1 MRLDRFVVKSTE
13 LTQQQAV
20 ALIHQAKID
29 VNGVAVLDEACQVH
43 ENNDIQ
49 LNGQRLVTRPFRYI
63 LLNKPANTLCSNA
76 DGVYPSLFSLLDV
89 ERLSELH
96 IAGRLDADTTG
107 LVLITDDGR
116 WTFSITSP
124 SGKCDKVYRVTLA
137 KAIIED
143 AAERF
148 LQGITLQGEQEL
160 TLPAQLVIITP
171 QEVLLTLTEGKF
183 HQVKRM
189 FATIGNKVVS
199 LHRQSIGAVSVDV
212 DVGKWRYLTEDEV
225 QSFNRN

>member
-13 LTQQQAV
+13 LTQQQAIE
-20 ALIHQAKID
+20 LIHQAKIY
-29 VNGVAVLDEACQVH
+29 VNNVAVVDEAIQVH

-49 LNGQRLVTRPFRYI
+49 LDGQKLVTRPFRYI
-63 LLNKPANTLCSNA
+63 LINKPANTLCSNA

-89 ERLSELH
+89 DRLSELH

-124 SGKCDKVYRVTLA
+124 SKKCNKVYRVTLVKPIA
-137 KAIIED
+137 VD

-148 LQGITLQGEQEL
+148 LQGIALQGEQRL
-160 TLPAQLVIITP
+160 TLPAQLKVLAP

-189 FATIGNKVVS
+189 FAAIGNKVVS
-199 LHRQSIGAVSVDV
+199 LHRQSIGTVNLDV
-212 DVGKWRYLTEDEV
+212 ELGGWRYLTTDEI
-225 QSFNRN
+225 QSFL